1 MWAGDSQ
8 VGHKDRKQLQS
19 ADCSA
24 RQSPA
29 EEQGFVKICLSAGTR
44 REQQKSGTNLGP
56 EGGLLSYPHCTTF
69 ICPSGWPHSSSSY
82 LMAAWFSLNRT

>member
-1 MWAGDSQ
+1 MGP
-8 VGHKDRKQLQS
+8 KDRTQLQS

-29 EEQGFVKICLSAGTR
+29 EEQGCVKICLSAGTR

-69 ICPSGWPHSSSSY
+69 TCPSGWPHSY
-82 LMAAWFSLNRT
+82 LMTALFSLNRTGRSKGGVL